1 MFDWVLKTPVPRI
14 NPQLSLSSLNHS
26 FTCLGKYSLTSFILK
41 YQSFI
46 KTIGHLNLWS
56 HETFADHFTFSKA
69 TSNLDFY
76 LLVFS
81 MFSTNCLWVW
91 RLKDW
96 KKFSRVTSN
105 PEIMNFQNLHNR
117 ENHYLCW
124 VSYLYLPDINI
135 ASETCRIMP
144 VFFKRAVPNL
154 IMNHTH
160 YEKHYHTNR
169 NTAINH

>member
-14 NPQLSLSSLNHS
+14 NPWLSLSSLNHG

-76 LLVFS
+76 LLVFL

-96 KKFSRVTSN
+96 KKFSRVTN
-105 PEIMNFQNLHNR
+105 PEIMNFQIYIIVKIIISV
-117 ENHYLCW
+117 EYLI
-124 VSYLYLPDINI
+124 SIFLISTLYLKHV
-135 ASETCRIMP
+135 SLFLKSST
-144 VFFKRAVPNL
+144 KSY
-154 IMNHTH
+154 
-160 YEKHYHTNR
+160 YEPHSLWKTLSHKS
-169 NTAINH
+169 